1 MKPFSEKTI
10 EAATKMGLNMSAIKN
25 ILESEDIHK
34 VVKQK
39 YNSDYIIRDLI
50 RLNNGVWLNDEIINF
65 NMMRINEE
73 VNKGTNKGIHIFSS
87 FFIGKLYRNRD
98 LNEYNYDEVK
108 RLS

>member
-1 MKPFSEKTI
+1 MKPFSDKTI
-10 EAATKMGLNMSAIKN
+10 EAAKKMGLNMSAIEN

-34 VVKQK
+34 AVKLK

-65 NMMRINEE
+65 NMMRIKEE

-87 FFIGKLYRNRD
+87 FFIGKLYRD
-98 LNEYNYDEVK
+98 EKEYNYPNVE

>member
-1 MKPFSEKTI
+1 
-10 EAATKMGLNMSAIKN
+10 MSAIEN

-34 VVKQK
+34 VVRLKN
-39 YNSDYIIRDLI
+39 NSDYIIRDLI

-65 NMMRINEE
+65 NMMRIKEK

-87 FFIGKLYRNRD
+87 FFIGKLYR
-98 LNEYNYDEVK
+98 DENKYHYPNVE

>member
-1 MKPFSEKTI
+1 MKPFSDKTI
-10 EAATKMGLNMSAIKN
+10 EAAKKMGLNMSAIEN

-34 VVKQK
+34 VVTLK

-65 NMMRINEE
+65 NMMRIKEE
-73 VNKGTNKGIHIFSS
+73 VNNKGIHIFSS
-87 FFIGKLYRNRD
+87 FFIGKLYR
-98 LNEYNYDEVK
+98 DENKYHYPNVE